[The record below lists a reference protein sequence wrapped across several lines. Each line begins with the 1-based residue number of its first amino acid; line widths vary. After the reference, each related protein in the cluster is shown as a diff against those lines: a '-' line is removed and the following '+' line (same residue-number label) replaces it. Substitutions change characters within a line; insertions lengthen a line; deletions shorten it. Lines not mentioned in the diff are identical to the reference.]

1 MATWE
6 QGQIKRIITLSA
18 VGVRRSNH
26 VQQVCLVWEVFT
38 FFFLLALLHTC
49 FPEFW
54 STRLFLMRKF
64 MSNESTYNPED
75 RIVVTHCLCVTQRAD
90 NHISVCRR
98 ALPVDYARGQLAGT
112 PMCME
117 QYYRLFTS
125 YRLPGPERDTLV
137 AQESSV
143 MPEPEHIIVAC
154 KNQVRQS
161 GKTLWKMP

>member
-1 MATWE
+1 MSESITTKLS
-6 QGQIKRIITLSA
+6 GITLQERNKS
-18 VGVRRSNH
+18 
-26 VQQVCLVWEVFT
+26 L
-38 FFFLLALLHTC
+38 
-49 FPEFW
+49 
-54 STRLFLMRKF
+54 TRLCGPV
-64 MSNESTYNPED
+64 Y
-75 RIVVTHCLCVTQRAD
+75 
-90 NHISVCRR
+90 RR

-154 KNQVRQS
+154 KNQVSQGERVTKDVKFFWS
-161 GKTLWKMP
+161 FPPSLICVDLKGTLMVE

>member
-1 MATWE
+1 MF
-6 QGQIKRIITLSA
+6 
-18 VGVRRSNH
+18 VR
-26 VQQVCLVWEVFT
+26 
-38 FFFLLALLHTC
+38 
-49 FPEFW
+49 
-54 STRLFLMRKF
+54 
-64 MSNESTYNPED
+64 
-75 RIVVTHCLCVTQRAD
+75 
-90 NHISVCRR
+90 RR

-161 GKTLWKMP
+161 EGFRRSQSITITTRINKRSSLKTRFAAVLFLYSSLFWML